1 VQECVRNN
9 ALRQDFLYRINTV
22 EIHLPPLRERTGDIS
37 LLTDFFIERYS
48 RKYNAPAR
56 RVEAEAYRRLE
67 QYGWPGNV
75 RELKHTVE
83 RAVILHDASS
93 FRPADFALAPPDM
106 SPDQPDQIVLADLNL
121 EEAEKHLL
129 RRALRTHHGNIS
141 KAAEALGI
149 TRTSLYRRMQK
160 YDL

>member
-9 ALRQDFLYRINTV
+9 TLRQDFLYRINTV
-22 EIHLPPLRERTGDIS
+22 EIHLPPLRERAGDIS

-48 RKYNAPAR
+48 RKYNKPAR

-93 FRPADFALAPPDM
+93 FRPADFALASTDV
-106 SPDQPDQIVLADLNL
+106 SPDQTVPGGLNL
-121 EEAEKHLL
+121 EEAEKSLL
-129 RRALRTHHGNIS
+129 RRALRTHQGNIS
-141 KAAEALGI
+141 KASEALGI

-160 YDL
+160 YGL